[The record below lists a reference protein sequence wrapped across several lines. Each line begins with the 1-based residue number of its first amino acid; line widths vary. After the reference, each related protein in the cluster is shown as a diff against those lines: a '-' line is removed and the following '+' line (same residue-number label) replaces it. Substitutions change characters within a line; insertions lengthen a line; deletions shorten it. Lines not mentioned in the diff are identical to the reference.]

1 MSDDRYQGRPPRSGG
16 RSGPPRREGDRPSFP
31 RGGDKRPGKPPFRS
45 RDEGDK
51 PRRFD
56 GDKPFAK
63 REDGDRPFRGAKSF
77 GAKPYRD
84 NEPRSSSRFERD
96 TGRTSDRPAPPPKP
110 VRLHNDESF
119 AGERIAKVM
128 ARAGLCSRRDAEEWI
143 AEGRVSVNG
152 QIIDSPARNITSKDR
167 IVVDGE
173 PLPERERTRLWLY
186 HKPAGLVTTESD
198 PEGRATVFDNL
209 PEDLPRVVSIGRLDI
224 NTEGLLLLTNDG
236 GLARVLAHPDTAW
249 LRRYRVRAHG
259 ETTQEALDALKEG
272 ITIDGI
278 NYEPIFATLDRSQ
291 GSNVWLTVDL
301 REGKN
306 REVKVV
312 LEHLGLM
319 VNRLIRISFGPF
331 QLAELREGEAQEIRT
346 RLLKDQLGERL
357 ATEAGVDFEGPSREQ
372 IQAPAQ
378 YARTPNTRAPKEAA
392 FEKPKFER
400 SNRDQD
406 DRRPARFVGEKN
418 RNSRPSNSRFDEKV
432 GATESTEPPAG
443 VRSERPSERNVYR
456 DPDID
461 LKPRYKRLDK
471 QEFQARRRAVVRGE
485 DKSFKLESSET
496 KDRGGRKVRVDRIVR
511 DMPADD
517 PRTSDRHYSEERNSD
532 QRRSRPPGRST
543 RDGDSRPPRS
553 EGRSFGEKSFRGDK
567 PFRDKPTGDRPFRSR
582 DDRPPRDDSRPPRR
596 FDGDVRPPRS
606 DARNDART
614 GERPFRSRDDRPPR
628 SDKPWGDKPRGDK
641 PYTGRTEGRSG
652 GDRPNRGGDGF
663 KPRGE
668 RSGGDRQSG
677 DRSYGD
683 KPRGGGGGFKSGGK
697 PSGRPGGKPGGFK
710 RDR

>member
-1 MSDDRYQGRPPRSGG
+1 MNDDRYQGRPPRSGG
-16 RSGPPRREGDRPSFP
+16 QKESPRRDGDRPSFS

-56 GDKPFAK
+56 GDKPF
-63 REDGDRPFRGAKSF
+63 
-77 GAKPYRD
+77 GAKPFR
-84 NEPRSSSRFERD
+84 ERD
-96 TGRTSDRPAPPPKP
+96 TGRTSERPAPPAKP
-110 VRLHNDESF
+110 VRLNNDESF

-167 IVVDGE
+167 VVVDGE

-278 NYEPIFATLDRSQ
+278 SYEPIFATLDRSQ

-357 ATEAGVDFEGPSREQ
+357 ASEAGVDFEGPSREQ

-378 YARTPNTRAPKEAA
+378 YTRAPREAA
-392 FEKPKFER
+392 FEKPKFDR
-400 SNRDQD
+400 SSRDQD
-406 DRRPARFVGEKN
+406 DRRPARFVGEKFSAEKN
-418 RNSRPSNSRFDEKV
+418 RNPRSPDQRFQDK
-432 GATESTEPPAG
+432 TEEFETTEPPAG

-496 KDRGGRKVRVDRIVR
+496 QDRGGRKVRVDRIVR

-517 PRTSDRHYSEERNSD
+517 PRSSDRHYSEPRNSD

-543 RDGDSRPPRS
+543 RDGDSRPLRS
-553 EGRSFGEKSFRGDK
+553 EGRSFGEKPFRGDK

-582 DDRPPRDDSRPPRR
+582 DDRQPRDENYRPPRGDDRPPRR
-596 FDGDVRPPRS
+596 FDGDTRPPRS
-606 DARNDART
+606 EARNDD
-614 GERPFRSRDDRPPR
+614 RPFRSRDDRLSR

-641 PYTGRTEGRSG
+641 PRGDKPYAARTEGRSG

-668 RSGGDRQSG
+668 RSF
-677 DRSYGD
+677 GD
-683 KPRGGGGGFKSGGK
+683 KSRGGGSKSGGRPSGK
-697 PSGRPGGKPGGFK
+697 PSGKPGGFK